1 MEGVG
6 FTAMRHMTGTPVEMP
21 PRMPPALLD
30 STSISPVSAST
41 RYGSLF
47 SLPRMAAT
55 AKPMPNSTPFTA
67 GMPNAICAMRFSMPS
82 NMGSPMPAGSP

>member
-6 FTAMRHMTGTPVEMP
+6 FTAIRHMTGAPVEMP

-30 STSISPVSAST
+30 STSILPVSASM

-67 GMPNAICAMRFSMPS
+67 GMANRAAASWLSRP
-82 NMGSPMPAGSP
+82 